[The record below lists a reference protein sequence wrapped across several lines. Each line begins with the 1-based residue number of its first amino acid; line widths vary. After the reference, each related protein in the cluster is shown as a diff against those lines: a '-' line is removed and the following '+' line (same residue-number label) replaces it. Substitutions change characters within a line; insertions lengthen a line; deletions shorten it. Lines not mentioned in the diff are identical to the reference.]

1 MVVTNFYKKKTNLIY
16 YLNKQQS
23 NTTNNKLNSIFPT
36 LQWEFIYMRIANMR
50 TIIFCKNKNKQYFT
64 RHKNCTTIANNEKY
78 KHYLVQKKLKQ
89 HLLQTTNGLFW
100 SRARLKQ
107 NYQVPSI
114 GNGDVIITITV
125 WRNNEVVLRVNK
137 CARRATNENLMKFSI
152 SILAARQLS
161 LVRLKGSRKGSF
173 SVYQFWVLQHKNRTA
188 KTKKDEKRSRRQTAV
203 LCCEFW
209 ETSIARFAL

>member
-1 MVVTNFYKKKTNLIY
+1 
-16 YLNKQQS
+16 
-23 NTTNNKLNSIFPT
+23 
-36 LQWEFIYMRIANMR
+36 MR

-137 CARRATNENLMKFSI
+137 CARQATNENLMKFSI

-188 KTKKDEKRSRRQTAV
+188 KTKKRWKALAQTDSSFVLRVLRNFNRAFRLIRQ
-203 LCCEFW
+203 CCVIAHAWLAANDLLHEFFRVCFVVPFF
-209 ETSIARFAL
+209 T